1 MTRHMTSHDRSNK
14 LEVQSS
20 GAGSGVLG
28 PALAVS
34 LALNLA
40 AAANYLTRDKEVMIS
55 DTRSP
60 SSLACVLDARKK

>member
-1 MTRHMTSHDRSNK
+1 MSMTRHMTSHDRSNK

-20 GAGSGVLG
+20 GVGRGVLG

-40 AAANYLTRDKEVMIS
+40 AATHYLMAGQVRSYSNYTFLRQ
-55 DTRSP
+55 
-60 SSLACVLDARKK
+60 SLKYFL

>member
-1 MTRHMTSHDRSNK
+1 MTRHMISHDRSNK

-40 AAANYLTRDKEVMIS
+40 AAAHYLTREKEVMIS

-60 SSLACVLDARKK
+60 SSLACVDARKK